1 MTPGLLLFTLL
12 QAAPVAGGME
22 FVPLGRGVSAPGA
35 VLDLAFL
42 DDQRLLALADDAL
55 VLYRLDD
62 TTPALEAR
70 LELSGA
76 RLPVRAAA
84 GLLRASEAENA
95 CWLLTN
101 DRPRASLVAVEGR
114 RLTPRLEADAVPW
127 PGSTTGLRYRAGT
140 NQLVLGESMFLGLR
154 QEGLAVA
161 EDGRLV
167 VDSRP
172 EVRGV
177 RVGTALARLGALI
190 VTASPRAP
198 GPVDGLLLIRPEG
211 GLTDV
216 TAEAMVEGSITALAA
231 RERRR
236 GALVVAAIQG
246 GDGVT
251 RLVSYAVRPRP

>member
-1 MTPGLLLFTLL
+1 
-12 QAAPVAGGME
+12 ME
-22 FVPLGRGVSAPGA
+22 FVPLGGGVSAPSP

-42 DDQRLLALADDAL
+42 DDERLLALSDEAL

-76 RLPVRAAA
+76 RLPVRVQA
-84 GLLRASEAENA
+84 GVLRASEAENA

-101 DRPRASLVAVEGR
+101 DRAHAWLVGVDGR

-127 PGSTTGLRYRAGT
+127 PGSMAGLRYRAGT
-140 NQLVLGESMFLGLR
+140 NQLVLDEAVFLGLR

-167 VDSRP
+167 IDGRA
-172 EVRGV
+172 GAQAL
-177 RVGTALARLGALI
+177 RVGTALARLDALI
-190 VTASPRAP
+190 VSSSAQAP
-198 GPVDGLLLIRPEG
+198 GSADSLGAMRAEG
-211 GLTDV
+211 DLTHL
-216 TAEAMVEGSITALAA
+216 TAEVKVEGSITALAA
-231 RERRR
+231 RDRRR

-246 GDGVT
+246 NDGVT
-251 RLVSYAVRPRP
+251 RLVSYALRVRP

>member
-1 MTPGLLLFTLL
+1 VTPGLLLFTLL
-12 QAAPVAGGME
+12 QAAPAAGGME

-42 DDQRLLALADDAL
+42 DDQRLLALTDDAL

-62 TTPALEAR
+62 STPALEAR

-76 RLPVRAAA
+76 RLPVRVAA
-84 GLLRASEAENA
+84 GLLRVSEAENA

-127 PGSTTGLRYRAGT
+127 PGSTAGLRYRAGT
-140 NQLVLGESMFLGLR
+140 NQLVLGESLFLGMR

-167 VDSRP
+167 INGKA
-172 EVRGV
+172 EAQGL
-177 RVGTALARLGALI
+177 RVGTALAGLGALI
-190 VTASPRAP
+190 VTSSARAP
-198 GPVDGLLLIRPEG
+198 GPADALALIRAEG
-211 GLTDV
+211 GLADL
-216 TAEAMVEGSITALAA
+216 TAEAKVEGSIAALAA
-231 RERRR
+231 RDRRR

-246 GDGVT
+246 GEGVT